1 MKKRNNSKIYEV
13 DVNYSL
19 ILYGEELVPLVFFM
33 DEYIINLLKERKNI
47 FHDVSNRIRL
57 VSNLDE
63 INNKINDYIEKINL
77 PRKLYFTLES
87 ESNEDYVYIKEIV
100 SGIIIEVDKVLLNI
114 CTSYKEKAYKQIMNY
129 DINEINTI
137 KYLMYKIDYNNKQN
151 QNNIIDFCKYRER
164 KGV

>member
-1 MKKRNNSKIYEV
+1 MKKENNNKIYEV

-47 FHDVSNRIRL
+47 FHDVSNRIR
-57 VSNLDE
+57 VIANLDE
-63 INNKINDYIEKINL
+63 VNNKINEYIEKINL
-77 PRKLYFTLES
+77 PRKLYFSLES

-137 KYLMYKIDYNNKQN
+137 KYLMYKIDYNNKKN
-151 QNNIIDFCKYRER
+151 QSNIVDFCKYRER

>member
-1 MKKRNNSKIYEV
+1 MKKRNNNKIYEV

-19 ILYGEELVPLVFFM
+19 ILYGEELVPLIFFM
-33 DEYIINLLKERKNI
+33 DEYIINLLEERKNI
-47 FHDVSNRIRL
+47 FHDENNRIR
-57 VSNLDE
+57 VIANLDE
-63 INNKINDYIEKINL
+63 VNNKINEYIEKINL
-77 PRKLYFTLES
+77 PRKLFFTLES
-87 ESNEDYVYIKEIV
+87 ESNDDYVYIKEIV
-100 SGIIIEVDKVLLNI
+100 SGIIIKVDKVLLNI